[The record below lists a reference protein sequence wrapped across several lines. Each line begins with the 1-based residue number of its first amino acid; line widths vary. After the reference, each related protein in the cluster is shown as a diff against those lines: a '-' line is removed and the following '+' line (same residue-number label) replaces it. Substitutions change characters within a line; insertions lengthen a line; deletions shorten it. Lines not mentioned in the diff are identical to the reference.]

1 MSEASDTARRHSPT
15 DALGLETDEMRRLG
29 YWVVDRVVEHF
40 EQNGEGPAIQIGSAE
55 DLRAELGG
63 PVPQTPGDPLE
74 AMQTLVDVALVN
86 MQHGDHPRY
95 FARVPGA
102 SSYAGVL
109 GEWLGTGFNVIAAS
123 WEGSTGPTTVE
134 LVALDWLRQLLGL
147 PDGTEGILL
156 SGGSLSSLTGVAA
169 ARHELGPGVAYLTD
183 QTHAS
188 IRRGLITLGF
198 AADEIHVVATD
209 DRQRMTAD
217 AVREAIARDRREG
230 REPRF
235 ILATAGTTNTGA
247 VDDLPGLAKLAAQEG
262 AWLHVDGAYGAPGA
276 LCPAGRAVLEG
287 LELADSLVLDP
298 HKWLF
303 LPYDVGCLFV
313 RRPRALANAFSMRPE
328 YLADVRMNTTA
339 VNLGDRSPE
348 LTRRARGLKL
358 WMLLRV
364 YGAER
369 LRAAIERTI
378 ALAEHAER
386 VIEGD
391 PFWEIVTP
399 AQLGIVTFT
408 HPGWEPSRA
417 LSAGGGARRRRVRG
431 RDEHEPSGSAG
442 AATVHDQPTDDRGG
456 HRADARAAR
465 AALSSFYPGPSA
477 GDGDQCPAGVGSAAS
492 GAAGSMTGRGRR
504 MPTSTQPRR
513 ARSSCISRR
522 CRPRLARPGR
532 PIGCRCGRSRVAGT
546 GSTRTTTAGPGCK
559 GRGIR
564 RSG

>member
-1 MSEASDTARRHSPT
+1 VSEASDTARRHSAT

-40 EQNGEGPAIQIGSAE
+40 EQNGDGPAIRIGSAE
-55 DLRAELGG
+55 DLRGALGG

-74 AMQTLVDVALVN
+74 AMQTLVDVALAN

-134 LVALDWLRQLLGL
+134 LIALDWLRQLLGL
-147 PDGTEGILL
+147 PEGTEGILL
-156 SGGSLSSLTGVAA
+156 SGGSLSSLTGIAA

-198 AADEIHVVATD
+198 AADEIHVVKTD
-209 DRQRMTAD
+209 ERLRMTAD
-217 AVREAIARDRREG
+217 AVREAIAGDRREG

-313 RRPRALANAFSMRPE
+313 SRPRALANAFSMRPE
-328 YLADVRMNTTA
+328 YLADVRINTTA

-378 ALAEHAER
+378 ALAEYAEF
-386 VIEGD
+386 VVEAD

-408 HPGWEPSRA
+408 HPGWEPA
-417 LSAGGGARRRRVRG
+417 
-431 RDEHEPSGSAG
+431 EHS
-442 AATVHDQPTDDRGG
+442 
-456 HRADARAAR
+456 ARAAAL
-465 AALSSFYPGPSA
+465 AA
-477 GDGDQCPAGVGSAAS
+477 DGYAAV
-492 GAAGSMTGRGRR
+492 
-504 MPTSTQPRR
+504 TSTNLQGRPALRLCTINPRTTEED
-513 ARSSCISRR
+513 IEQTLEL
-522 CRPRLARPGR
+522 LARD
-532 PIGCRCGRSRVAGT
+532 GRSA
-546 GSTRTTTAGPGCK
+546 
-559 GRGIR
+559 
-564 RSG
+564 